1 MKKHSRVFSDDEIH
15 RQYFRG
21 VYAVVPT
28 PLHEDETVNYSGL
41 EHLVNFYV
49 ESGCHGAV
57 ILGSGGEL
65 PYFSPDERIEIIK
78 AAVGARQGKMRLLAG
93 CGFCGLS
100 ETECFL
106 KEAGMLDVDGF
117 LVILPTYYP
126 IPFNDVQVF
135 YRHISA
141 ISKKPIFYYHY
152 PQMTELFHTPEQL
165 PLILHLDGLVG
176 IKESSLNLSEIRKH
190 LASMANEDFVIFSGN
205 SFSLLRVLDMGG
217 AGTICQ
223 IPAFA
228 PRLVVD
234 CYEAWKNGQRQKAE
248 VLQAGI
254 LDLLPFLNSFGIPA
268 GIQKLGFKMLS
279 RLPFPLKNKTR
290 SRHAV
295 IKETLRQLGH
305 PITAKVRSPLP
316 QITERD
322 QNSIRLMLPQIRL
335 S

>member
-1 MKKHSRVFSDDEIH
+1 MIY
-15 RQYFRG
+15 RQYFGG

-28 PLHEDETVNYSGL
+28 PLREDENIDYRGL
-41 EHLVNFYV
+41 EHLVSFYV

-65 PYFSPDERIEIIK
+65 PYFSFDERIQIIK
-78 AAVGARQGKMRLLAG
+78 AAVEAAQGKIRILAG
-93 CGFCGLS
+93 TGFFSLG
-100 ETECFL
+100 ETERFL
-106 KEAGMLDVDGF
+106 KEAGILDIDGL

-126 IPFNDVQVF
+126 IPFTDVQAF
-135 YRHISA
+135 YKHISA
-141 ISKKPIFYYHY
+141 ISEKPIFYYHY
-152 PQMTELFHTPEQL
+152 PQMTELFHSPGQMA
-165 PLILHLDGLVG
+165 PILDVDGLVG
-176 IKESSLNLSEIRKH
+176 IKESSLSLPEVRRH
-190 LASMANEDFVIFSGN
+190 LAAITKEDFVIFSGN

-234 CYEAWKNGQRQKAE
+234 CYEAWKTGDRQKAK

-254 LDLLPFLNSFGIPA
+254 LDLLPFLNSFTIPA
-268 GIQKLGFKMLS
+268 GIQKLGFKILS
-279 RLPFPLKNKTR
+279 RLPISFKNKTR

-316 QITERD
+316 QITEYD
-322 QNSIRLMLPQIRL
+322 QNTIRRLLPQLKL